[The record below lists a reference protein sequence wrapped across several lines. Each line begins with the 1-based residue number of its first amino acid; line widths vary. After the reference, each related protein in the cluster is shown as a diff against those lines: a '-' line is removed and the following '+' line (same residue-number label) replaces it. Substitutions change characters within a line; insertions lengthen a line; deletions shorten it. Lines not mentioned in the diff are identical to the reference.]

1 MSENDGTQDSAHV
14 FTHNAGSV
22 SQLPLWPQTHFIFIN
37 LFVVRFI
44 SPNGRDYSNLAWNAS
59 TSYVV
64 TPFCNFQPPKG
75 SRHEP
80 HRLVH
85 LHVLFI
91 LPNGDICLNL
101 CLKQAFCTAPGAC
114 TLLIKAECE
123 GRRLWDDPGLALAG
137 TLEKL
142 MIWIMAWVFRRALGD
157 LFAGLRSFRL
167 SDSQRNMPTTSGQ
180 LYYCSDYIHQEQ

>member
-101 CLKQAFCTAPGAC
+101 CLKQAFCTAPGAR
-114 TLLIKAECE
+114 TLLSGVWGPTLVRWSGLGARWNAGKANDMNHGLSVQKSFGGSFCRIKIIQVIRQSKKHAHNI
-123 GRRLWDDPGLALAG
+123 RA
-137 TLEKL
+137 TLL
-142 MIWIMAWVFRRALGD
+142 L
-157 LFAGLRSFRL
+157 FRL
-167 SDSQRNMPTTSGQ
+167 
-180 LYYCSDYIHQEQ
+180 H